1 MDAFS
6 LLKFWRTGGGF
17 GGSRALAGR
26 PGCDSSSSS
35 SGTTTILAVSS
46 PHFSDS
52 GSDVPPESD
61 EGRFIDL
68 EFTTATEDKG
78 RGDDGEKADQRRKK
92 SQHAVGDDDDDDGSG
107 SDESY
112 GENEEEGALN
122 LTFSA
127 ADSSSCSSA
136 ADPYSSDDIFFNAAA
151 GLFPVEPS
159 SSDARGAANSK
170 FPASLVKK
178 AAKFRVLMLKL
189 NKPRAN
195 NAEKTESGGTN
206 PGQKDAEEDEEDESP
221 IGTEKRPLTVR
232 FTVVEEI
239 EQKSNAEEKK
249 FSRETMEK
257 YLNFVRPLYVRVS
270 KRYGGEKLGF
280 SGRVSLNR
288 VESKAEKGETETD
301 PAADKSSA
309 FRVKQG
315 LRGLREHLIKSRSA
329 APSPGVW
336 PSRRRD
342 DSLLQ
347 QQDGIQGAILHC
359 KRSFHS
365 TREDSK
371 LCSIS
376 RTRSQASS
384 QENPVNMSDD
394 LSSRD
399 EPDSQTG

>member
-35 SGTTTILAVSS
+35 SGRTTILAVSS

-68 EFTTATEDKG
+68 EFTTAPEDKG

-127 ADSSSCSSA
+127 ADSSSGSSA

-159 SSDARGAANSK
+159 SSDARGAANAK

-195 NAEKTESGGTN
+195 NAEKKESGGTN

-249 FSRETMEK
+249 FSREPMEK

-270 KRYGGEKLGF
+270 RRYGGEKLGF
-280 SGRVSLNR
+280 SGGASLNR
-288 VESKAEKGETETD
+288 VESKAEKGETD

-309 FRVKQG
+309 FRVRQG
-315 LRGLREHLIKSRSA
+315 LRGLREHLIKSRTA
-329 APSPGVW
+329 APSPGAW
-336 PSRRRD
+336 SSRRRD

-347 QQDGIQGAILHC
+347 QEDGIQGAILHC

-365 TREDSK
+365 TGEDSNV
-371 LCSIS
+371 
-376 RTRSQASS
+376 S

-394 LSSRD
+394 LSSLD
-399 EPDSQTG
+399 EPGSQTG